1 MIIGENKGEIKMK
14 ESIIK
19 LCNEIIDNNGV
30 NSHKINCSGIDCE
43 VCPFEGIAA
52 SCQELT
58 PTQNI
63 GIAKAYLNK
72 NNEPIPTDKVNHP
85 GHYNVGTIEVIT
97 VIEDWKL
104 NFNLGNAIKY
114 IGRCEH
120 KNNKKEDIKK
130 AIWYLE
136 RELKNNE

>member
-1 MIIGENKGEIKMK
+1 MK
-14 ESIIK
+14 ELIIK
-19 LCNEIIDNNGV
+19 LCNNIIENDGV
-30 NSHKINCSGIDCE
+30 SDSTISCLGIHCIE
-43 VCPFEGIAA
+43 CPFGNPLGI
-52 SCQELT
+52 CQELT
-58 PTQNI
+58 PTENI
-63 GIAKAYLNK
+63 ERANKYLMEVNK
-72 NNEPIPTDKVNHP
+72 TIPSDNVNNPS
-85 GHYNVGTIEVIT
+85 HYNTGTIEVIT

-136 RELKNNE
+136 RELQKQGEVKLKERKR

>member
-1 MIIGENKGEIKMK
+1 MK
-14 ESIIK
+14 EHIIK
-19 LCNEIIDNNGV
+19 LCNEILDNNGV
-30 NSHKINCSGIDCE
+30 NSPKIDCSNLICGE
-43 VCPFEGIAA
+43 CPFDNIHG

-58 PTQNI
+58 PNENI
-63 GIAKAYLNK
+63 ERANKYLNK

-85 GHYNVGTIEVIT
+85 GHYNVGRIEVIE

-120 KNNKKEDIKK
+120 KNNKEEDIKK

-136 RELKNNE
+136 RELKK

>member
-1 MIIGENKGEIKMK
+1 MN

-19 LCNEIIDNNGV
+19 LCNEILENNGF
-30 NSHKINCSGIDCE
+30 NDHTIDCSGLDCE
-43 VCPFEGIAA
+43 VCPFENIHG

-58 PTQNI
+58 SNENI
-63 GIAKAYLNK
+63 IRANKYLMK
-72 NNEPIPTDKVNHP
+72 NNEPTPTDNVNNP
-85 GHYNVGTIEVIT
+85 THYNTGTIEVIT

-136 RELKNNE
+136 RELKNNG

>member
-1 MIIGENKGEIKMK
+1 MSEG
-14 ESIIK
+14 IIK
-19 LCNEIIDNNGV
+19 LCHEVLKNDGV
-30 NSHKINCSGIDCE
+30 NAPTFDCSELDCE
-43 VCPFEGIAA
+43 ECPFENLT
-52 SCQELT
+52 STCQSLT

-63 GIAKAYLNK
+63 AIAKAYLNK
-72 NNEPIPTDKVNHP
+72 VNETIPTDNVNNP
-85 GHYNVGTIEVIT
+85 THYNVGTIEVIE

-136 RELKNNE
+136 RELQK

>member
-1 MIIGENKGEIKMK
+1 MK

-19 LCNEIIDNNGV
+19 LCNNIIENDGFNDH
-30 NSHKINCSGIDCE
+30 SIDCSE
-43 VCPFEGIAA
+43 VFCEECPFENIQG

-58 PTQNI
+58 PNENI
-63 GIAKAYLNK
+63 ERANKYLIERANK
-72 NNEPIPTDKVNHP
+72 YLMEVNKTIPTDNVNNP
-85 GHYNVGTIEVIT
+85 THYNTGTIEVIE

>member
-1 MIIGENKGEIKMK
+1 MK

-19 LCNEIIDNNGV
+19 LCNEIIDNKGV
-30 NSHKINCSGIDCE
+30 NNYKIDCSE
-43 VCPFEGIAA
+43 LICTECPFENIQG

-58 PTQNI
+58 RSQNI
-63 GIAKAYLNK
+63 EIANKYLNK
-72 NNEPIPTDKVNHP
+72 NNETIPTDNVNNP
-85 GHYNVGTIEVIT
+85 RHYNVGTIEVIT
-97 VIEDWKL
+97 AIEDWKL

-136 RELKNNE
+136 RELQK

>member
-1 MIIGENKGEIKMK
+1 MK

-30 NSHKINCSGIDCE
+30 NSPQINCSGIECDE
-43 VCPFEGIAA
+43 CPFENLNS
-52 SCQELT
+52 SCQALT
-58 PTQNI
+58 SNENI
-63 GIAKAYLNK
+63 ERANKYLNK
-72 NNEPIPTDKVNHP
+72 NNKTIPSDNVNNP
-85 GHYNVGTIEVIT
+85 RHYNTGTIEVIT
-97 VIEDWKL
+97 IIEDWKL

-136 RELKNNE
+136 RELKNNG

>member
-1 MIIGENKGEIKMK
+1 MK
-14 ESIIK
+14 EHVIK
-19 LCNEIIDNNGV
+19 LCNEILDNNGV
-30 NSHKINCSGIDCE
+30 NSSKIDCSE
-43 VCPFEGIAA
+43 LDCSECPFENSYY

-58 PTQNI
+58 PAQNI
-63 GIAKAYLNK
+63 ERANKYLNK
-72 NNEPIPTDKVNHP
+72 KNEQIPSDNVNNPS
-85 GHYNVGTIEVIT
+85 HYNVGTIEVIT

-120 KNNKKEDIKK
+120 KNNKEEDIKK

-136 RELKNNE
+136 RELKNNG

>member
-1 MIIGENKGEIKMK
+1 MK

-30 NSHKINCSGIDCE
+30 NNYKIDCSE
-43 VCPFEGIAA
+43 IYCEECPFEVKSS

-58 PTQNI
+58 RSQNI
-63 GIAKAYLNK
+63 ERANKYLNK
-72 NNEPIPTDKVNHP
+72 KNETIPTDKVNNP
-85 GHYNVGTIEVIT
+85 IHYNTGTIEVIT

-120 KNNKKEDIKK
+120 KNNKEEDIKK

>member
-1 MIIGENKGEIKMK
+1 MK

-19 LCNEIIDNNGV
+19 LCNNIIKNDGV
-30 NSHKINCSGIDCE
+30 NAPKLDCSEIDCE
-43 VCPFEGIAA
+43 ECPFENTR
-52 SCQELT
+52 STCQALT
-58 PTQNI
+58 PIQNI
-63 GIAKAYLNK
+63 AIANAYLNK
-72 NNEPIPTDKVNHP
+72 KNEPISSDNVNNP
-85 GHYNVGTIEVIT
+85 SHYNTGTIEVIE

-120 KNNKKEDIKK
+120 KNNKEEDIKK

-136 RELKNNE
+136 RELKNNG

>member
-1 MIIGENKGEIKMK
+1 MIKPIT
-14 ESIIK
+14 K
-19 LCNEIIDNNGV
+19 LCNDILDNDGFNDH
-30 NSHKINCSGIDCE
+30 SIDCSE
-43 VCPFEGIAA
+43 VFCEECPFENLFG

-58 PTQNI
+58 SNENIERANKYLRERANKYLMKINETTPSDNVNNPT
-63 GIAKAYLNK
+63 
-72 NNEPIPTDKVNHP
+72 
-85 GHYNVGTIEVIT
+85 HYNAGTIEVIT

>member
-1 MIIGENKGEIKMK
+1 MSEG
-14 ESIIK
+14 IIK
-19 LCNEIIDNNGV
+19 LCHEVLKNDGV
-30 NSHKINCSGIDCE
+30 NAPTLDCSELDCE
-43 VCPFEGIAA
+43 ECPFENLT
-52 SCQELT
+52 STCQALT
-58 PTQNI
+58 PSQNI
-63 GIAKAYLNK
+63 AIAKAYLNK
-72 NNEPIPTDKVNHP
+72 INETIPSDNVSHP
-85 GHYNVGTIEVIT
+85 SHYNVGTIEVIE
-97 VIEDWKL
+97 VIEDWQL

>member
-1 MIIGENKGEIKMK
+1 MN

-19 LCNEIIDNNGV
+19 LCNEILDNDGV
-30 NSHKINCSGIDCE
+30 NAPTIDCSE
-43 VCPFEGIAA
+43 IGCEECPFEFISS

-58 PTQNI
+58 RSQNI
-63 GIAKAYLNK
+63 EIANNYLNK
-72 NNEPIPTDKVNHP
+72 INKTIPSDNVNNPT
-85 GHYNVGTIEVIT
+85 HYNTGTIEVIT

>member
-1 MIIGENKGEIKMK
+1 MK

-30 NSHKINCSGIDCE
+30 NSPQINCSGIECNE
-43 VCPFEGIAA
+43 CPFENLNS
-52 SCQELT
+52 SCQALMPNE
-58 PTQNI
+58 NI
-63 GIAKAYLNK
+63 IRANKYLNG
-72 NNEPIPTDKVNHP
+72 NNETIPTDNVNNP
-85 GHYNVGTIEVIT
+85 THYNTGTIEVIT

-136 RELKNNE
+136 RELKNIE

>member
-1 MIIGENKGEIKMK
+1 MK
-14 ESIIK
+14 EHIIK
-19 LCNEIIDNNGV
+19 LCNEILDNNGV
-30 NSHKINCSGIDCE
+30 NSSKIDCSNLICGE
-43 VCPFEGIAA
+43 CPFDNIHG

-58 PTQNI
+58 PNENI
-63 GIAKAYLNK
+63 IRANKYLNK
-72 NNEPIPTDKVNHP
+72 NNKPIPTDKVNHP

>member
-1 MIIGENKGEIKMK
+1 MK

-19 LCNEIIDNNGV
+19 LCNEVIDNKGV
-30 NSHKINCSGIDCE
+30 NNYKIDCSE
-43 VCPFEGIAA
+43 LDCSECPFEYSYY
-52 SCQELT
+52 SCQDLT
-58 PTQNI
+58 PNENI
-63 GIAKAYLNK
+63 ERANKYLNK
-72 NNEPIPTDKVNHP
+72 INETSPTDNVNNP
-85 GHYNVGTIEVIT
+85 THYNVGTIEVIT

-136 RELKNNE
+136 RELKNNG

>member
-1 MIIGENKGEIKMK
+1 MK

-19 LCNEIIDNNGV
+19 LCNNIIENDGV
-30 NSHKINCSGIDCE
+30 IDYTISCLGISCIE
-43 VCPFEGIAA
+43 CPFRNSLGN
-52 SCQELT
+52 CQEST

-63 GIAKAYLNK
+63 AIAKAYLNK
-72 NNEPIPTDKVNHP
+72 INKTIPTDNVNNP
-85 GHYNVGTIEVIT
+85 THYNTGTIEVIT
-97 VIEDWKL
+97 AIEDWKL

-136 RELKNNE
+136 RELKNIE

>member
-1 MIIGENKGEIKMK
+1 MSEG
-14 ESIIK
+14 IIK
-19 LCNEIIDNNGV
+19 LCHEVLKNDGV
-30 NSHKINCSGIDCE
+30 NAPTLDCSELDCE
-43 VCPFEGIAA
+43 ECPFENLT
-52 SCQELT
+52 STCQALT
-58 PTQNI
+58 PSQNI
-63 GIAKAYLNK
+63 AIAKAYLMEI
-72 NNEPIPTDKVNHP
+72 NETIPTDNVNNP
-85 GHYNVGTIEVIT
+85 SHYNVGTIEVIT

-136 RELKNNE
+136 RELKK

>member
-1 MIIGENKGEIKMK
+1 MK
-14 ESIIK
+14 ERVIK
-19 LCNEIIDNNGV
+19 LCNDILDNNGV
-30 NSHKINCSGIDCE
+30 NSSQISCSGIECNE
-43 VCPFEGIAA
+43 CPFNNLTRT
-52 SCQELT
+52 CQGLT
-58 PTQNI
+58 PNENI
-63 GIAKAYLNK
+63 IRANKYLNK
-72 NNEPIPTDKVNHP
+72 NNETIPSDNVNNP
-85 GHYNVGTIEVIT
+85 THYNTGTIEVIT

-136 RELKNNE
+136 RELKK

>member
-1 MIIGENKGEIKMK
+1 MK
-14 ESIIK
+14 EHVIK
-19 LCNEIIDNNGV
+19 LCNEVIDNNGV
-30 NSHKINCSGIDCE
+30 NNHKIDCSEIYCE
-43 VCPFEGIAA
+43 DCPFENIHG

-58 PTQNI
+58 PNENI
-63 GIAKAYLNK
+63 IRANKYLNK
-72 NNEPIPTDKVNHP
+72 KNEPIPTDNVNNP
-85 GHYNVGTIEVIT
+85 THYNVGTIEVIE

>member
-1 MIIGENKGEIKMK
+1 MN

-19 LCNEIIDNNGV
+19 LCNEILDNNGV
-30 NSHKINCSGIDCE
+30 NAPTIDCFE
-43 VCPFEGIAA
+43 VGCTNCPFENKQG

-58 PTQNI
+58 PNENI
-63 GIAKAYLNK
+63 ERANKYLNK
-72 NNEPIPTDKVNHP
+72 INKTIPIDNVNNPS
-85 GHYNVGTIEVIT
+85 HYNVGTIEVIE

-136 RELKNNE
+136 RELKNIE

>member
-1 MIIGENKGEIKMK
+1 MK

-19 LCNEIIDNNGV
+19 LCHEVLKNDGV
-30 NSHKINCSGIDCE
+30 NASTLDCSEIDCE
-43 VCPFEGIAA
+43 LCPFEFKSG

-58 PTQNI
+58 RSQNI
-63 GIAKAYLNK
+63 EIANKYLN
-72 NNEPIPTDKVNHP
+72 NITEIIPTDNVNNP
-85 GHYNVGTIEVIT
+85 THYNVGTIEVIT

>member
-1 MIIGENKGEIKMK
+1 MIKPIT
-14 ESIIK
+14 K
-19 LCNEIIDNNGV
+19 LCNDILDNDGFNDH
-30 NSHKINCSGIDCE
+30 SIDCSE
-43 VCPFEGIAA
+43 VFCEECPFENLFG

-58 PTQNI
+58 SNENI
-63 GIAKAYLNK
+63 ERANKYLMERANK
-72 NNEPIPTDKVNHP
+72 YLMEINKTIPSDNVNNPR
-85 GHYNVGTIEVIT
+85 HYNTGTIEVIT

-136 RELKNNE
+136 RELKNIE

>member
-1 MIIGENKGEIKMK
+1 MINP
-14 ESIIK
+14 IIK
-19 LCNEIIDNNGV
+19 LCNDILDNDGFNDH
-30 NSHKINCSGIDCE
+30 SIDCSE
-43 VCPFEGIAA
+43 VFCEECPFENIEG

-58 PTQNI
+58 SNENI
-63 GIAKAYLNK
+63 ERANKYLMERANK
-72 NNEPIPTDKVNHP
+72 YLMEINKTIPSDNVNNPR
-85 GHYNVGTIEVIT
+85 HYNTGTIEVIN

>member
-1 MIIGENKGEIKMK
+1 MK
-14 ESIIK
+14 ESITK
-19 LCNEIIDNNGV
+19 LCNDILDNDG
-30 NSHKINCSGIDCE
+30 INDPSIDCPE
-43 VCPFEGIAA
+43 TGCEECPFENMQG
-52 SCQELT
+52 SCVDLT
-58 PTQNI
+58 PTENI
-63 GIAKAYLNK
+63 AIAKAYLNTINK
-72 NNEPIPTDKVNHP
+72 TIPTDNVNNP
-85 GHYNVGTIEVIT
+85 THYNTGTIEVIE

-136 RELKNNE
+136 RELKN

>member
-1 MIIGENKGEIKMK
+1 MK
-14 ESIIK
+14 EHVIK
-19 LCNEIIDNNGV
+19 LCNEILDNDGV
-30 NSHKINCSGIDCE
+30 NAPTIDCFE
-43 VCPFEGIAA
+43 VGCNNCPFENPLG

-58 PTQNI
+58 SNENI
-63 GIAKAYLNK
+63 IRANKYLMEINK
-72 NNEPIPTDKVNHP
+72 TIPTDNVNNP
-85 GHYNVGTIEVIT
+85 THYNTGTIEVIT

-120 KNNKKEDIKK
+120 KNNKQEDIKK

-136 RELKNNE
+136 RELKGNE

>member
-1 MIIGENKGEIKMK
+1 MK

-19 LCNEIIDNNGV
+19 LCNNIIENDGFNDTTISCV
-30 NSHKINCSGIDCE
+30 GIDCIE
-43 VCPFEGIAA
+43 CPFGNPLGI
-52 SCQELT
+52 CQELT
-58 PTQNI
+58 TIKNI
-63 GIAKAYLNK
+63 AIAKEYLNK
-72 NNEPIPTDKVNHP
+72 NNKTIPTDNVNNP
-85 GHYNVGTIEVIT
+85 THYNVGTIEVIK

-120 KNNKKEDIKK
+120 KNNKQEDIKK

>member
-1 MIIGENKGEIKMK
+1 MN

-19 LCNEIIDNNGV
+19 LCNDILDNDGFNDH
-30 NSHKINCSGIDCE
+30 SIDCSE
-43 VCPFEGIAA
+43 VFCEECPFENLFG

-58 PTQNI
+58 SNENI
-63 GIAKAYLNK
+63 ERANKYLMERANK
-72 NNEPIPTDKVNHP
+72 YLMEINKTIPSDNVNNPS
-85 GHYNVGTIEVIT
+85 HYNTGTIEVIT

-120 KNNKKEDIKK
+120 KENKKQDLEK
-130 AIWYLE
+130 AKWYIE
-136 RELKNNE
+136 REIRKCK

>member
-1 MIIGENKGEIKMK
+1 MK

-19 LCNEIIDNNGV
+19 LCNEILDNDGV
-30 NSHKINCSGIDCE
+30 NAPTIDCSE
-43 VCPFEGIAA
+43 LDCSECPFENIN
-52 SCQELT
+52 STCQALT

-63 GIAKAYLNK
+63 AIAKAYLNK
-72 NNEPIPTDKVNHP
+72 NNETIPTDNVNNP
-85 GHYNVGTIEVIT
+85 THYNTGTIEVIT

-136 RELKNNE
+136 RELKINE

>member
-1 MIIGENKGEIKMK
+1 MK

-19 LCNEIIDNNGV
+19 LCNDILENDGV
-30 NSHKINCSGIDCE
+30 NESGISCSGIHCIE
-43 VCPFEGIAA
+43 CPFGNPLG

-58 PTQNI
+58 PNENI
-63 GIAKAYLNK
+63 ERANKYLNK
-72 NNEPIPTDKVNHP
+72 NNKPIPTDNVNNP
-85 GHYNVGTIEVIT
+85 THYNTGTIEVIT

-136 RELKNNE
+136 RELKNIE